1 MSQSHMQM
9 LSKFYMKY
17 IHCCTMQAF
26 FIKQLVVWCYQLSHS
41 LNLLLH

>member
-1 MSQSHMQM
+1 MNQFHVQI

-17 IHCCTMQAF
+17 IHCYTMQAF
-26 FIKQLVVWCYQLSHS
+26 FIKQPVVWCYQLSHS